1 MAITDKIK
9 TITSFIGNVFRRPSY
24 GGGYYGAPETSI
36 TQISKD
42 ALIAFIEKYKGVRR
56 IILVV
61 VMWINI
67 HIFLFTMH
75 MYKSNGT
82 VDTQWVIFA
91 GYWAAILAT
100 FVGFYTMSRA
110 REFNSYTQYSRPG
123 EWISAQGAGYW
134 ASILATF
141 VGFYTMSRAREFSS
155 YTQYSRPGEWIS
167 AQGEIST
174 YSATEYTSSDNPSIY
189 NDDVPEYEASDEING
204 DMMIEGKS

>member
-42 ALIAFIEKYKGVRR
+42 ALIAFVEKYKGVRR

-123 EWISAQGAGYW
+123 EWISAQG
-134 ASILATF
+134 
-141 VGFYTMSRAREFSS
+141 
-155 YTQYSRPGEWIS
+155 
-167 AQGEIST
+167 EIST